1 MGVFIGL
8 DVSLSKTA
16 VCVVDRDGAGDLNIK
31 RFGDHVLS
39 AWTTHPSDPIMGRP
53 L

>member
-16 VCVVDRDGAGDLNIK
+16 VCVVDRQGA
-31 RFGDHVLS
+31 VLWQGLTE
-39 AWTTHPSDPIMGRP
+39 AVTT
-53 L
+53 